1 MHNGEVQTLTNM
13 NEKRSQ
19 PQSRHPLSSGE
30 HHMFEMIGAQLVHRW
45 ARRLSPRYR
54 QMQPVRM
61 KGFRALKYEG
71 RRSVSMMTSSMTTFQ
86 PASASSLGGVDAMY
100 VAMYVAC
107 VNLSS
112 FYQGIG
118 IDTGQ
123 HRFVSVRLARKH

>member
-1 MHNGEVQTLTNM
+1 
-13 NEKRSQ
+13 
-19 PQSRHPLSSGE
+19 
-30 HHMFEMIGAQLVHRW
+30 
-45 ARRLSPRYR
+45 
-54 QMQPVRM
+54 MQPVRM